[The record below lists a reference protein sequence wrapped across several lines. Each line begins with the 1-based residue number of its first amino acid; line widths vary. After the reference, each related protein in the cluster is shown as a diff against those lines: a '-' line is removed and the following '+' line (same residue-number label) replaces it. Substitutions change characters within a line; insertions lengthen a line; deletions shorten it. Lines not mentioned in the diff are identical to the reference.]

1 MALNDRQLQALK
13 TRVHQQAQALADSE
27 ALAMQNMQY
36 AAELE
41 QQLNSC
47 QVMLTSQ
54 EAVAAE
60 VESLKAQL
68 ASSQQQ
74 GQQVEHLEQKLSQL
88 EADRVRLQQDV
99 DTARQRCQQLET
111 SATKVA
117 KLQSIAATLR
127 DERDELVQRLEQAK
141 TSVTAAQTQTDAV
154 QQLQQQVHKVAEERD
169 VLARRLEQTQAEFL
183 ASMEGEPSEQVK
195 EAQRRQEVAEAHHY
209 VLKRQYETLQERV
222 KELEQECAQAHSHSQ
237 ECDRDLAE
245 LERTKLDLEDRI
257 DQLQARNQTLQFC
270 VDELQASTVTA
281 NHLATST
288 VQPSSFQSSM
298 TVSGSPEEA
307 SLPSMSNANSQPDNT
322 KQVLQNELAALRAEN
337 QALQERLDLQQPAP
351 PAEPVPT
358 PTFERPSIQSPLP
371 PELFPGQRLTAQ
383 YGASSDSLLPSIPP
397 LDLTSRPGGG
407 DRKFDRRVLN
417 LAAASAESVASPAS
431 DSDDGMRPRT
441 HEVTLPSFVSGR

>member
-47 QVMLTSQ
+47 QVMLASQ

-68 ASSQQQ
+68 SGSQQQ
-74 GQQVEHLEQKLSQL
+74 GQQMEHLEQQLEQL
-88 EADRVRLQQDV
+88 EADRVHLRQEV
-99 DTARQRCQQLET
+99 DTARQRCQQLEV

-141 TSVTAAQTQTDAV
+141 SSVTAAQSQTDAV

-183 ASMEGEPSEQVK
+183 AGLEGEPSEQLK

-222 KELEQECAQAHSHSQ
+222 KELEQECAQAHAHSQ
-237 ECDRDLAE
+237 DCDRDLAE

-257 DQLQARNQTLQFC
+257 DQLQARNQTLQAQ
-270 VDELQASTVTA
+270 VD
-281 NHLATST
+281 HL
-288 VQPSSFQSSM
+288 PSNSAQSSQ
-298 TVSGSPEEA
+298 PHEA
-307 SLPSMSNANSQPDNT
+307 ALPSMTRANEQPDNT
-322 KQVLQNELAALRAEN
+322 KHVLQQELAALRAEN
-337 QALQERLDLQQPAP
+337 QALQERLDVQQPVSHQP
-351 PAEPVPT
+351 PLSQP
-358 PTFERPSIQSPLP
+358 FERSTGTSPLP
-371 PELFPGQRLTAQ
+371 PELFPSQGLTARHSPPQ
-383 YGASSDSLLPSIPP
+383 ESLLPSIPP
-397 LDLTSRPGGG
+397 LDLTTRQGYSE
-407 DRKFDRRVLN
+407 RKFDRRVLN
-417 LAAASAESVASPAS
+417 LAAASAESISVP
-431 DSDDGMRPRT
+431 DLESDDVVRPRVR
-441 HEVTLPSFVSGR
+441 EVRLPSFVRTRS

>member
-1 MALNDRQLQALK
+1 MNDRQLQALK

-74 GQQVEHLEQKLSQL
+74 GQQVEYLEQQLSQL

-99 DTARQRCQQLET
+99 DSARQRCQQLEAP
-111 SATKVA
+111 ATKVA

-141 TSVTAAQTQTDAV
+141 ASVTAAQTQTDVV

-169 VLARRLEQTQAEFL
+169 VLARRLEQTQVEFL
-183 ASMEGEPSEQVK
+183 AGMEGEPSEQVK

-222 KELEQECAQAHSHSQ
+222 TELEQECAQAHSHSQ
-237 ECDRDLAE
+237 ECDRDMAE

-257 DQLQARNQTLQFC
+257 DQLQARNQSLQSRLDNLQANTLQ
-270 VDELQASTVTA
+270 A
-281 NHLATST
+281 
-288 VQPSSFQSSM
+288 SM
-298 TVSGSPEEA
+298 TVSTPAEET
-307 SLPSMSNANSQPDNT
+307 SLPNMSVAYGQPDNT

-337 QALQERLDLQQPAP
+337 QALQERLDLQQPDTPADPAP
-351 PAEPVPT
+351 SSY
-358 PTFERPSIQSPLP
+358 ERSSIKSPLP
-371 PELFPGQRLTAQ
+371 PELFPGQRLTAK
-383 YGASSDSLLPSIPP
+383 YVPDSDSLLPSIPP
-397 LDLTSRPGGG
+397 LDLTSRPGTG

-417 LAAASAESVASPAS
+417 LAAASAESVANSETDSS
-431 DSDDGMRPRT
+431 DNKMRPRV
-441 HEVTLPSFVSGR
+441 HEVTLPSFVRGR